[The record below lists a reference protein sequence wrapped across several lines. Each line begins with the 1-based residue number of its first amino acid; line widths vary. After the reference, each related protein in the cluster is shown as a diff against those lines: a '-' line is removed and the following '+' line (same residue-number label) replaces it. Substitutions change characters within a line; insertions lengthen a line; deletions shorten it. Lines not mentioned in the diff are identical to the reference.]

1 MNTLPS
7 DFDYL
12 SPLEKRAAV
21 EAATGLTW
29 AQYASMPIEQR
40 NALLNSL
47 KGNTFESA
55 TLAGLGAAR
64 KDSFWSGVGGYF
76 SGMGAGLKLALVLG
90 LVATAYVM
98 LPKLSK
104 IKTAKVK
111 V

>member
-1 MNTLPS
+1 LSLPS
-7 DFDYL
+7 NFDYL
-12 SPLEKRAAV
+12 SPLEKRAAISR
-21 EAATGLTW
+21 ATGLTW
-29 AQYASMPIEQR
+29 DQYVSLPIEQR

-55 TLAGLGAAR
+55 TIAGLGAAR

-98 LPKLSK
+98 LPKL
-104 IKTAKVK
+104 AKVSSK
-111 V
+111 ARRAA

>member
-1 MNTLPS
+1 LSRLPS
-7 DFDYL
+7 NFDSL

-21 EAATGLTW
+21 ERATGLTW
-29 AQYASMPIEQR
+29 EQYAALPIEQR